1 MTDDHDIP
9 VIEAELLSVTEA
21 KVGGKPVVLMSMRME
36 PEFSFEFYT
45 IALSARQAR
54 RLLDDLTERLRES
67 KLFMEVGASDNE
79 AKDVL
84 DWIMLSEDDG
94 GEHDE

>member
-1 MTDDHDIP
+1 MTDDHDISI
-9 VIEAELLSVTEA
+9 IEAELLSVTEG
-21 KVGGKPVVLMSMRME
+21 KVKGKPVILLSMRME

-67 KLFMEVGASDNE
+67 ELFMDVGTSDNE

-84 DWIMLSEDDG
+84 DWIMWSEDG
-94 GEHDE
+94 GGDQDE